1 MQWTLKR
8 SVVAA
13 AMVTSLLGATLAS
26 AQIMG
31 LAGPLSVR
39 FVGTFEP
46 FDEKKEGDINTLT
59 VFVEDQKWLFHVTR
73 VDTTTGTDPGMMLLS
88 HLFPPQL
95 HFSGPPHRLEVL
107 NRPANKGKQFTLEG
121 WLYIADNMFHI
132 AAVRTDTKPAG

>member
-88 HLFPPQL
+88 HLFPP
-95 HFSGPPHRLEVL
+95 FCHRGYDFV
-107 NRPANKGKQFTLEG
+107 
-121 WLYIADNMFHI
+121 MFQRELQTH
-132 AAVRTDTKPAG
+132 VQSTWSPRL